1 VTRLLALDVGERR
14 IGVAVADSVTGMV
27 RPLVALRRR
36 TPGADTRSLAALIAE
51 QRIDELVVGL
61 PLELR
66 GGEGGQVE
74 RTRQWAT
81 QVLAPLGRPVS
92 WRDERLT
99 SVAAEA
105 ALGRVPRGASGG
117 PPSAAARGAR
127 RARVDREA
135 AALIAQAELDARAGR
150 R

>member
-1 VTRLLALDVGERR
+1 MTRLLALDVGEKR
-14 IGVAVADSVTGMV
+14 IGVAIADSVTGSV
-27 RPLVALRRR
+27 RALATLRRR
-36 TPGADTRSLAALIAE
+36 TASADTRSLAALVAE

-61 PLELR
+61 PLDLD
-66 GGEGGQVE
+66 GTAGEQVT
-74 RTRQWAT
+74 RTRAWAK
-81 QVLAPLGRPVS
+81 QVLPALGRPVS

-105 ALGRVPRGASGG
+105 ALGRPPRGGSGG
-117 PPSAAARGAR
+117 PPSAGARSAR

-150 R
+150 